1 MYIVWIKIYV
11 YSLDQRE
18 SLLYP
23 VASLVHTV
31 QASQPLRT
39 CGTKWSDT
47 ILQVSCIDFATW
59 SRCAVENLRSTA
71 RKLFVIIIISIFNEE
86 KELIALSKCLKEL
99 TALSKCQKELTA
111 LSKCQK
117 ELRALSK
124 CQKELRALSKCQ
136 KELRALSKCQKELRA
151 LSKCRSSGAAWKLG
165 WPSWAPHPCG
175 RIKQHWTGT
184 RWMWQV

>member
-86 KELIALSKCLKEL
+86 KELIALCKCLKEL
-99 TALSKCQKELTA
+99 T
-111 LSKCQK
+111 
-117 ELRALSK
+117 
-124 CQKELRALSKCQ
+124 ALSKCQ